1 MLTKMP
7 PLNKTVTELIQYS
20 LGAVQFIFILK
31 GIEPFKFINLIH
43 AVQRTNIMMIIPKPS
58 FATAVVVVLFSSM
71 STTSYQQPP
80 FFDDEEGII
89 QCIDYDAA
97 ENTINIDC
105 DYASFRDVIGSI
117 NDQSVLERLEEDG
130 EYLLKANLRVA
141 DGGTFEMTSNGE
153 EDDNLQYLKIAG
165 ENGIIVHGKVLIS
178 GIKIT
183 SWDAS
188 SNDVVHQDSDG
199 SVSRGYIQFDA
210 SEGSEIVNSEFAYLG
225 YNELGRRGFDL
236 HGEEASRFGYGP
248 SSDMV
253 IRGSKFHHMWRA
265 FYSTGAY
272 NITIDRNEYYH
283 NLNYA
288 VDPHSGTHDMNITN
302 NWVHHNPIGIICSV
316 NCSNILIEGNNVEN
330 NVRAGIFFSR
340 NMSDS
345 IARNNHV
352 YNATSGI
359 IVSESSDNQIY
370 DNTIEAAT
378 SEGILLFNPS
388 EPDDGLTQDNLV
400 YNNTILNSTTGI
412 NATRSYD
419 NILEDNKFSDTKA
432 SEYLLTRNSGIIIVD
447 RDFDNVLITEGGS
460 TTDNL
465 VEIAYSGTIEVT
477 ETNAQGVTES
487 NFYNTDNE
495 PYRKRLSNGEN
506 IIVNS

>member
-1 MLTKMP
+1 MTS
-7 PLNKTVTELIQYS
+7 I
-20 LGAVQFIFILK
+20 
-31 GIEPFKFINLIH
+31 
-43 AVQRTNIMMIIPKPS
+43 
-58 FATAVVVVLFSSM
+58 
-71 STTSYQQPP
+71 SYQQLP
-80 FFDDEEGII
+80 FFDFEEGVE
-89 QCIDYDAA
+89 CIDYDAA
-97 ENTINIDC
+97 ENTIAIDC
-105 DYASFRDVIGSI
+105 DHASFGDVIRTI
-117 NDQSVLERLEEDG
+117 NDQSVLEKLEQDG

-141 DGGTFEMTSNGE
+141 DGMTFEMTSN

-165 ENGIIVHGKVLIS
+165 ANGIIVHGRILID

-188 SNDVVHQDSDG
+188 SNDVVQQDRDG
-199 SVSRGYIQFDA
+199 SVGRGYIQFDA
-210 SEGSEIVNSEFAYLG
+210 SEGSEIINSEFAYLG

-236 HGEEASRFGYGP
+236 HGEGASRFGYGP

-253 IRGSKFHHMWRA
+253 IRDSKFHHMWRA

-272 NITIDRNEYYH
+272 NITIDGNEYHH

-302 NWVHHNPIGIICSV
+302 NWVHHNSIGIICSL
-316 NCSNILIEGNNVEN
+316 NCSNILVEGNKVEDN
-330 NVRAGIFFSR
+330 IRAGIFFSR
-340 NMSDS
+340 NMTDS
-345 IARNNHV
+345 IARNNQI

-359 IVSESSDNQIY
+359 IVSESRDNQVY

-388 EPDDGLTQDNLV
+388 ELDDGGFTEDNLV
-400 YNNTILNSTTGI
+400 YNNTILSSATGI
-412 NATRSYD
+412 NAIRSYD
-419 NILEDNKFSDTKA
+419 NILEKNTFSNIA
-432 SEYLLTRNSGIIIVD
+432 SSEYLLSRNSSIIIVD

-460 TTDNL
+460 ATDNL

-477 ETNAQGVTES
+477 EINNQGITERE
-487 NFYNTDNE
+487 FYNTDNE
-495 PYRKRLSNGEN
+495 PYRKRLSNGDN